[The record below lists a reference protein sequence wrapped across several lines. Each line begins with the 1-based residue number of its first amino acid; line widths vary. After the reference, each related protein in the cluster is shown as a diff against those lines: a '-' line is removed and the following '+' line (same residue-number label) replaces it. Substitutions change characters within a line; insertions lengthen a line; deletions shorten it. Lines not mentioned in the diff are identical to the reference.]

1 MNAWK
6 RIDPTTVT
14 KVGWRT
20 ITAKTFALP
29 DGRVAEFTTV
39 HPDGQQFVN
48 VIALTP
54 DNKVVIARQFR
65 PGPEMLCDDLPG
77 GFVEPGESPKEAV
90 LRELKEETGY
100 VPTEI
105 RLLGEYPKDTYMNA
119 TWYGFIATGC
129 TRQAEAVPEPGE
141 DIEVDVISIAQ
152 LIENAKTGKMTDQ
165 QTVLMAYD
173 ELKTKEKLT

>member
-1 MNAWK
+1 MKPWK
-6 RIDPTTVT
+6 RIEPTTVT

-20 ITAKTFALP
+20 ITAKNFELP
-29 DGRVAEFTTV
+29 DGRVGEFTTI

-48 VIALTP
+48 VVALTP

-65 PGPEMLCDDLPG
+65 PGPEMICEDLPG
-77 GFVEPGESPKEAV
+77 GFVDPGESLEEAI
-90 LRELKEETGY
+90 LRELREETGY

-105 RLLGEYPKDTYMNA
+105 RLLGEYPKDSYMNA
-119 TWYGFIATGC
+119 TWCGFIATGC
-129 TRQAEAVPEPGE
+129 IQQTEATPEPTE
-141 DIEVDVISIAQ
+141 DIEIDVINITQ

-173 ELKTKEKLT
+173 ELKTMEGLV